1 MKVNGKL
8 TYSTCSL
15 NKKENEKQIEDF
27 LRNHME
33 YELVSQKT
41 IFPFDYHTD
50 GFFICLMKR
59 VK

>member
-1 MKVNGKL
+1 MTAKEI
-8 TYSTCSL
+8 Y
-15 NKKENEKQIEDF
+15 ENEKQIEDF